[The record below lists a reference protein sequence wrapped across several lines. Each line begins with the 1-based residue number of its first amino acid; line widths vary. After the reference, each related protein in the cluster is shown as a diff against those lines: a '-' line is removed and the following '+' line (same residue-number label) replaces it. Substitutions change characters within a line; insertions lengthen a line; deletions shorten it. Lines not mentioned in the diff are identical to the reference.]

1 MTRLCTDPM
10 ERIIEDAL
18 IAAGIAYES
27 DFGNGTPHNLDFH
40 LTDYGIAVEVKRL
53 HTPRI
58 TAQMARVD
66 NVVVAQGKEAVE
78 FLAKAIRALPS
89 VLEGMA

>member
-1 MTRLCTDPM
+1 MTKLCTDPM

-27 DFGNGTPHNLDFH
+27 DFGNGTPHNLDFD
-40 LTDYGIAVEVKRL
+40 LTDYGIAIEVKRM
-53 HTPRI
+53 HSPRI
-58 TAQMARVD
+58 SDQMARAD
-66 NVVVAQGKEAVE
+66 NVIVAQGKEAVE
-78 FLAKAIRALPS
+78 FLAKAIRSLPS